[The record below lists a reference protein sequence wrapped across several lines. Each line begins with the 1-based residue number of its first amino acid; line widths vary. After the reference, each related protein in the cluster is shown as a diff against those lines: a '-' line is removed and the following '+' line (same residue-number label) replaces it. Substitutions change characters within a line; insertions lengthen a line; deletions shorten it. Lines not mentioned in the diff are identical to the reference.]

1 MELGMT
7 PIITSGIVIQLLMG
21 ARMLE
26 INLQSKEDRELLM
39 ASQKIFGLLITLG
52 EAVAYLFSG
61 MYGPVDQLGF
71 IKSFLI
77 ITQLF
82 LAGFM
87 VLMLHELLNK
97 GYRLGGGINLFIA
110 TNICELVIWKSFSP
124 VTIQTDQGTEF
135 EGCITALY
143 HFLLTKEDKWK
154 AVQ

>member
-21 ARMLE
+21 AKMLE

-39 ASQKIFGLLITLG
+39 AAQKIFGLLITLG

-61 MYGPVDQLGF
+61 MYGPIDQLGF

-77 ITQLF
+77 IAQLF

-87 VLMLHELLNK
+87 VLMLDELLNK
-97 GYRLGGGINLFIA
+97 GYGLGGGINLFIA

-124 VTIQTDQGTEF
+124 VTIRTD
-135 EGCITALY
+135 
-143 HFLLTKEDKWK
+143 
-154 AVQ
+154 